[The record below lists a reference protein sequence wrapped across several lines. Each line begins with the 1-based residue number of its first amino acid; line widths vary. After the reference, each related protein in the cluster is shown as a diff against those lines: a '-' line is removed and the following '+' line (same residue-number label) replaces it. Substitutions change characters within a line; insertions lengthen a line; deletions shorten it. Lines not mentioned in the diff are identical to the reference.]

1 MKNRLTLKTQ
11 INIIP
16 VIDVSFVVVLILMII
31 APFLNV
37 SKVKMD
43 LPKAQTSESK
53 EEQQISVILNSDQ
66 ELSVDEKRISW
77 ENLPKFLS
85 QRLQIDP
92 NSIVL
97 IKVDRGLQY
106 TKMEHL
112 LDVVKESG
120 ANRIALA
127 TENKK

>member
-1 MKNRLTLKTQ
+1 MKNRLILKTQ

-53 EEQQISVILNSDQ
+53 EEQQISVILNSNQ

-92 NSIVL
+92 SSIVL
-97 IKVDRGLQY
+97 IKVDRDLEY
-106 TKMEHL
+106 AKMEHL